1 MNFLPP
7 LLKQRTWHGI
17 ASGIFVQA
25 LRTRGWWM
33 SGLLCLGGLLLG
45 LWMLS
50 HTSVLHGS
58 NSVMGRE
65 GRGRAGVMEMTEMTT
80 PLLDQKICGHPAVV
94 FQQLGFSSKDVP
106 AKAILAQLPTSQQHA
121 VKQTGDMSYDPKTD
135 TFCTIGWQGIATRY
149 VPSPSIDPGSVDPG
163 SGTNGGGN
171 GPGSISMS
179 WVQGIL
185 NGLFS
190 SFASSL
196 AGFLNG
202 LLSWAKTF
210 GFMFITPDGLTYAQ
224 PVVANLNARMVGVM
238 DSLLVLALII
248 GGYKVVLGQHDLLR
262 EFAPGFLFAGVVGT
276 FSLFF
281 ITQAIELQ
289 NALCLSFLGALASA
303 GIGNLSLPLGVINWA
318 TALFYEI
325 ITYLIDLLI
334 SVLLS
339 LQMLVRLSETA
350 RTPARYQIPTH
361 LNVPDRI
368 AIPLLGITFHVT
380 IRQGLIFFVG
390 WSTAFHL
397 WGQATG
403 LSAYGTPG
411 QVMRILVPVCLA
423 MATLVVATLR
433 ITDRY
438 VETWAVLILRYRQ
451 APRICVWQP
460 LDTDTE
466 ATTLSISSKQQ
477 REQQYEEEE
486 GTLWL

>member
-1 MNFLPP
+1 
-7 LLKQRTWHGI
+7 
-17 ASGIFVQA
+17 
-25 LRTRGWWM
+25 M
-33 SGLLCLGGLLLG
+33 SGLLCFGGLILG

-58 NSVMGRE
+58 MSVIERE
-65 GRGRAGVMEMTEMTT
+65 GRGRAGVTEMAEMTT
-80 PLLDQKICGHPAVV
+80 PLLDQKICGHPAAV

-106 AKAILAQLPTSQQHA
+106 AKAILAQLPTSQQHP

-149 VPSPSIDPGSVDPG
+149 VSSPSIDSSSVDPS
-163 SGTNGGGN
+163 SGTNGDGN

-185 NGLFS
+185 TGLFS

-196 AGFLNG
+196 ADFLNG

-210 GFMFITPDGLTYAQ
+210 GFLFITPDGLTYAQ
-224 PVVANLNARMVGVM
+224 PVVAHLNAWMVGVM

-262 EFAPGFLFAGVVGT
+262 EFAPGFLFAGIVGT

-289 NALCLSFLGALASA
+289 NALCLSALGALASA

-318 TALFYEI
+318 TAPFYEI

-339 LQMLVRLSETA
+339 LQMLVRLGLLDFLIVLAPLGLLCFRRLWIHAFVSTLLLQFLQTVCIGLGSTLISSFGHA
-350 RTPARYQIPTH
+350 TPSVIP
-361 LNVPDRI
+361 
-368 AIPLLGITFHVT
+368 
-380 IRQGLIFFVG
+380 
-390 WSTAFHL
+390 
-397 WGQATG
+397 
-403 LSAYGTPG
+403 
-411 QVMRILVPVCLA
+411 ILVGI
-423 MATLVVATLR
+423 ATLYIAFKLPGMMLSSVVRESVGNVHRDAGRAMQTISEFL
-433 ITDRY
+433 
-438 VETWAVLILRYRQ
+438 VLK
-451 APRICVWQP
+451 A
-460 LDTDTE
+460 
-466 ATTLSISSKQQ
+466 A
-477 REQQYEEEE
+477 
-486 GTLWL
+486 